1 MTDSNR
7 RGKRGEDYF
16 RFAKGLTSD
25 KEVER
30 TGTGSDFKA
39 GDHYYEVKTGSNAR
53 LSPRQREEKRRRGD
67 KFHEVRLDEDIDYG

>member
-1 MTDSNR
+1 MTNSNK

-25 KEVER
+25 EPVER

-39 GDHYYEVKTGSNAR
+39 GDDYYEVKTGDNAR
-53 LSPRQREEKRRRGD
+53 LSPTQTQEKRRRGD
-67 KFHEVRLDEDIDYG
+67 NFHEVRLDDDIDY

>member
-1 MTDSNR
+1 MTNSNK

-30 TGTGSDFKA
+30 TGTGSDFKV
-39 GDHYYEVKTGSNAR
+39 GDDYYEVKTGDNAR

-67 KFHEVRLDEDIDYG
+67 NFHEVRLDDDIDY

>member
-30 TGTGSDFKA
+30 TGTGSDFKV
-39 GDHYYEVKTGSNAR
+39 GNDYYEVKTGDNAR
-53 LSPRQREEKRRRGD
+53 LSPRQREEKRRRGEN
-67 KFHEVRLDEDIDYG
+67 FHEERIDEDIDYG

>member
-39 GDHYYEVKTGSNAR
+39 GDHNYEVKTGSNAR
-53 LSPRQREEKRRRGD
+53 LSPKQREEKRRRGS
-67 KFHEVRLDEDIDYG
+67 KFHEVRVDDEIDY